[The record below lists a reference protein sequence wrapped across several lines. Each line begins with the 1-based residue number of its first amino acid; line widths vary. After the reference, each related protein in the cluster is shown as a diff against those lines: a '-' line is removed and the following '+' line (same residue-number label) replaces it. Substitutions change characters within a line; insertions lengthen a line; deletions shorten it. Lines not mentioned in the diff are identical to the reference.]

1 MELNFIKKYNFEHFF
16 LIDAMNLSTLQ
27 KNFEIDFSLKSIVNF
42 SYFLNCSFF
51 IHFYHHLNSLGYF

>member
-42 SYFLNCSFF
+42 SYFAIL
-51 IHFYHHLNSLGYF
+51 I